1 MTATPERHMVFIET
15 EKTGLIDMTPEQF
28 DMLLE
33 CALVGLKTYPYN
45 GNDVDFRVERLQAK
59 LERALARHKG

>member
-15 EKTGLIDMTPEQF
+15 EKTGRIDMTPEQF

-33 CALVGLKTYPYN
+33 CALVGLRDKN
-45 GNDVDFRVERLQAK
+45 VADVEANELRIK
-59 LERALARHKG
+59 LTRALARHTA